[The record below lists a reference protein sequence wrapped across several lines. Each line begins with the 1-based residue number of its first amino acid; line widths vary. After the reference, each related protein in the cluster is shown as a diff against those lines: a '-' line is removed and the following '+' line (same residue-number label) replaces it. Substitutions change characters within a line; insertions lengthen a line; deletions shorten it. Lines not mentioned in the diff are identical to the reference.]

1 MYLVLNTLTGRL
13 SFTSFISEVYMKN
26 NDIPSVEY
34 WIHPDGFIYI
44 GDQIVGA
51 RAATDEEIATLIA
64 DNKNLEDLAGY

>member
-1 MYLVLNTLTGRL
+1 
-13 SFTSFISEVYMKN
+13 MKN
-26 NDIPSVEY
+26 NDITPVEY

-64 DNKNLEDLAGY
+64 DNKNLEEQAGY